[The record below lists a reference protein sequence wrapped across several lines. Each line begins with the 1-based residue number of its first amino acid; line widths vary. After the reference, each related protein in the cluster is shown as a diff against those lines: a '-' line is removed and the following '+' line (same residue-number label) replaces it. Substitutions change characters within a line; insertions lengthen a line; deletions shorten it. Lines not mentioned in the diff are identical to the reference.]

1 MEPTKRPFPLL
12 LALLIAVLLAGL
24 VGLIVLTA
32 SLSSQFKAAFQPL
45 QQANAGLSTQVS
57 QLLHPTPTLLPDP
70 VTIVNEVRALARLET
85 IQYTVEKVITAE
97 VNQGVF
103 GPLFGDRLL
112 FVAHGYVIA
121 GVDLS
126 SLAATDMN
134 YADGILR
141 VTLPPA
147 EVFVATLNNNQSYVY
162 DRETGILTKA
172 NPDLETS
179 ARTAA
184 EQEIL
189 NAALDDGILA
199 QADANARAYLLSLF
213 NSLGFPRVVF
223 SD

>member
-57 QLLHPTPTLLPDP
+57 QLLHPTPTLIPDP
-70 VTIVNEVRALARLET
+70 VTIVNEVRALARVET

-147 EVFVATLNNNQSYVY
+147 EVFVATLNNNQS
-162 DRETGILTKA
+162 
-172 NPDLETS
+172 
-179 ARTAA
+179 
-184 EQEIL
+184 
-189 NAALDDGILA
+189 
-199 QADANARAYLLSLF
+199 
-213 NSLGFPRVVF
+213 
-223 SD
+223 